1 MQSISKYDVFYDSF
15 RCRCLETNTKYG
27 KKHTTSHVKN
37 WMGYAEGLATFLQ
50 RGFLYDDWNKDSLQ
64 VMMAHNQVL
73 QNAISTRVGSLNCIT
88 IYSPRL
94 ENFMCHRIYSKW
106 RENWNE
112 KAQASTYH

>member
-1 MQSISKYDVFYDSF
+1 MMYSTTVSDVGAWRQIRNMVKSIPLRMLKIGWDMQRVWPHF
-15 RCRCLETNTKYG
+15 CRE
-27 KKHTTSHVKN
+27 V
-37 WMGYAEGLATFLQ
+37 
-50 RGFLYDDWNKDSLQ
+50 FLYDDWNKDTLQ
-64 VMMAHNQVL
+64 VMMAHNQVP
-73 QNAISTRVGSLNCIT
+73 QNAISTRVGSLECIT